1 MLTILVI
8 IIGDTILHIY
18 SLTQLLLRFFSSWN
32 TWLWKIITC
41 CYQPEKW
48 ERDRLYATPEN
59 LCNVHKNQLKYE
71 TIVPLVVLKFLFS
84 SDCCIF
90 KPIPYAFPPLN
101 CIRSANL
108 QASARAMTSADE
120 SFISNAFLFQSILI
134 STVLFRLRIRIK
146 RAKKTTWQI

>member
-71 TIVPLVVLKFLFS
+71 TIVPLAVLKFLFS

-101 CIRSANL
+101 CIRSTNL
-108 QASARAMTSADE
+108 QARARWHQLMK
-120 SFISNAFLFQSILI
+120 
-134 STVLFRLRIRIK
+134 VLFRMLFYFNQFSSRPCFFGLESV
-146 RAKKTTWQI
+146 